1 MEELRRWQLDTQFDG
16 LKMQD
21 VWFSD
26 AAKTAY
32 PILAWLFPYI
42 ASLEHCTAE
51 CEREFSVLARMLTQP
66 LRRGR
71 MVSTDAL
78 RRMPLQAQLQETL
91 NIGIMRMHPRWS
103 LLPH

>member
-1 MEELRRWQLDTQFDG
+1 
-16 LKMQD
+16 
-21 VWFSD
+21 
-26 AAKTAY
+26 
-32 PILAWLFPYI
+32 
-42 ASLEHCTAE
+42 
-51 CEREFSVLARMLTQP
+51 
-66 LRRGR
+66 